1 MENMLSVLK
10 PTFPDRHMLKS
21 YLYPSDKMVIVETS
35 YLMFDEFSCGQY
47 YFLIPLKQAPVVIT
61 QNKRCALK
69 KMSIFPCNP
78 GQSYRGEKMAVTDF
92 KSLVVYMDNTL
103 IRSTAEELFGI
114 SEPLL
119 KNCCFALTPALR
131 ELLNI
136 FIRECSADLPGVSL
150 MQESIAL
157 QVAVMLL
164 RESCLDLSGSAFRS
178 ATYYDDAAVKKAIEY
193 ITDNYQNNL
202 TLAEIANVTHY
213 SPYHFLR
220 LFKRHTG
227 ITPFEYLLNVRIEK
241 AKDMLIKTDCTMSQ
255 ICDLCAFG
263 SLSHFSCVF
272 RKKTGVSPTE
282 YKNKLYGT
290 P

>member
-119 KNCCFALTPALR
+119 KNCCFALTPAL
-131 ELLNI
+131 
-136 FIRECSADLPGVSL
+136 
-150 MQESIAL
+150 
-157 QVAVMLL
+157 
-164 RESCLDLSGSAFRS
+164 GSF
-178 ATYYDDAAVKKAIEY
+178 
-193 ITDNYQNNL
+193 
-202 TLAEIANVTHY
+202 
-213 SPYHFLR
+213 
-220 LFKRHTG
+220 
-227 ITPFEYLLNVRIEK
+227 
-241 AKDMLIKTDCTMSQ
+241 
-255 ICDLCAFG
+255 
-263 SLSHFSCVF
+263 
-272 RKKTGVSPTE
+272 
-282 YKNKLYGT
+282 
-290 P
+290 